1 MASEL
6 EIPELWS
13 EENYDGRMDPDVT
26 IEYADLSGFIQ
37 NWEPGQKRHIDLVR
51 NEIVLHIP
59 EAAYYRVVGE
69 SLIQVMPEEGADP
82 REIRIFLL
90 GVCFSILMVN
100 RGIAPMHASGV
111 MIDGK
116 AYIIVGDCGAGK
128 STLGAA
134 FRKAGY
140 KLISDDI
147 VGLSIDSNNK
157 LTAYPG
163 YPQQKLWQQSLDY
176 LNMEAAHF
184 DQILDN
190 YAKFAVPF
198 RDQFVKDPL
207 PLAGIFEL
215 EKADIPQI
223 AMRPLKSLERVQ
235 LIRYHLFLGKV
246 LNELSKE
253 QWLLNL
259 AAKTAL
265 AIPFYQLKRPVNG
278 FTAPELVDQI
288 INTVRE
294 GEVVHL

>member
-1 MASEL
+1 MASEM
-6 EIPELWS
+6 EMPELWV
-13 EENYDGRMDPDVT
+13 EDDDGTAADVS
-26 IEYADLSGFIQ
+26 IEYADLRGYIQ
-37 NWEPGQKRHIDLVR
+37 NWGPDQKRHIDLAR

-59 EAAYYRVVGE
+59 EAGYYRIAE
-69 SLIQVMPEEGADP
+69 NSLIQVMPEEGSDL
-82 REIRIFLL
+82 REVRIFLL
-90 GVCFSILMVN
+90 GVCLSILMVN

-134 FRKAGY
+134 FRQAGY

-147 VGLSIDSNNK
+147 VGLTIDENNK

-176 LNMEAAHF
+176 LQMEAANYS
-184 DQILDN
+184 QILDN

-198 RDQFVKDPL
+198 GDQFTKEPL

-223 AMRPLKSLERVQ
+223 EMKPLKSLERVQ

-246 LNELSKE
+246 LNELHKE
-253 QWLLNL
+253 QWLLNF
-259 AAKTAL
+259 AAKAAL

-278 FTAPELVDQI
+278 FTAPDLVNQI
-288 INTVRE
+288 ISTVRE
-294 GEVVHL
+294 GEVVKI

>member
-1 MASEL
+1 MISEV
-6 EIPELWS
+6 EMPELWS
-13 EENYDGRMDPDVT
+13 EEDSHIEPDVS
-26 IEYADLSGFIQ
+26 IEYADLRGFIQ
-37 NWEPGQKRHIDLVR
+37 SWEPGQKRHIDLTR

-59 EAAYYRVVGE
+59 EAAYYRIVGS
-69 SLIQVMPEEGADP
+69 SLIQVMPEKGSDP
-82 REIRIFLL
+82 REVRIFLL
-90 GVCFSILMVN
+90 GVCLSIVMIH
-100 RGIAPMHASGV
+100 RGIVPMHASGV

-134 FRKAGY
+134 FRQAGY

-147 VGLSIDSNNK
+147 VGLSIDESNI

-176 LNMEAAHF
+176 LNMESANY

-190 YAKFAVPF
+190 YNKFAVPF
-198 RDQFVKDPL
+198 GDQFIKDPL

-253 QWLLNL
+253 QWLLNF
-259 AAKTAL
+259 AAKAAL
-265 AIPFYQLKRPVNG
+265 AIPFYQLKRPLNG
-278 FTAPELVDQI
+278 FTAPDLVNQI
-288 INTVRE
+288 LNKVRE